1 MKDFSFKTRIIYFG
15 AIALVS
21 LSFLALQL
29 TAVMQGSSGV
39 GSITLVILWAIMAL
53 FGLAGI
59 GYAIKGR
66 NRQKN

>member
-1 MKDFSFKTRIIYFG
+1 MKDFSFKARVIYFG
-15 AIALVS
+15 AIAIIS

-29 TAVMQGSSGV
+29 TAVMQGSNGG
-39 GSITLVILWAIMAL
+39 GSITLVILWSIMAL

-59 GYAIKGR
+59 GYALKRR